1 MQLNK
6 VLKGLLIAL
15 PVMAIAACSSNK
27 NASNDQ
33 SGEGMLGAGTGMDG
47 NANGGN
53 MSSEEQA
60 RLQMQQLQQNNIVYF
75 DLDKYDIRSDFA
87 AMLDAHANFLRSNP
101 SYKVTVEGHADER
114 GTPEYNIA
122 LGERRANAVKMYLQG
137 KGVSAD
143 QISIVSYGKEKPAV
157 TQLQQ
162 QLSDNQSDIDS
173 LRGQIQES
181 QYQLNQVVERQ
192 KQILLQIDGLSSGGG
207 AAGAQTQTSAG
218 DQGAAASGTA
228 PAASSGAPAQT
239 GDANTDYNA
248 AIALV
253 KDPSRQD
260 DAMAAFQNFVKK
272 YPDSTYQPNANYWL
286 GQLNYN
292 KGKKDDAAYYF
303 ASVVKN
309 YPKSPKASDA
319 MFKVGVIMQDKG
331 DTAKAKAV
339 YQQVVSKF
347 PGTDGAKQAQKRL
360 NALG

>member
-1 MQLNK
+1 MSSNFRHH
-6 VLKGLLIAL
+6 LLSL
-15 PVMAIAACSSNK
+15 SLLVGIAAPWAAFAQAPISSVGSGSVEDRVTQLERIS
-27 NASNDQ
+27 NAHS
-33 SGEGMLGAGTGMDG
+33 
-47 NANGGN
+47 
-53 MSSEEQA
+53 
-60 RLQMQQLQQNNIVYF
+60 QL
-75 DLDKYDIRSDFA
+75 L
-87 AMLDAHANFLRSNP
+87 
-101 SYKVTVEGHADER
+101 
-114 GTPEYNIA
+114 
-122 LGERRANAVKMYLQG
+122 
-137 KGVSAD
+137 
-143 QISIVSYGKEKPAV
+143 

-192 KQILLQIDGLSSGGG
+192 KQIMLQIDSLNGGSG
-207 AAGAQTQTSAG
+207 ATPAQPASG
-218 DQGAAASGTA
+218 DQSSAAPATAA
-228 PAASSGAPAQT
+228 PAASGVPAQT

-253 KDPSRQD
+253 KDNARQD
-260 DAMAAFQNFVKK
+260 DAMVAFQNFIKK

-309 YPKSPKASDA
+309 YPKSPKAADA

-339 YQQVVSKF
+339 YQQVVSKY

-360 NALG
+360 SGL